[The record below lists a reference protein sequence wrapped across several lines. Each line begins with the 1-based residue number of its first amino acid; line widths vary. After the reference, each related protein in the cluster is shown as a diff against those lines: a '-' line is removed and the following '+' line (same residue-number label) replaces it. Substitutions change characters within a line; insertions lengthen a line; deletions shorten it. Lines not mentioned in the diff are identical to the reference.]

1 MDVGMVVAL
10 IVSGAVIG
18 LLARLLVP
26 GRNPIGLIATLLVGI
41 VGAVVGGYLGDL
53 VAEDTEWI
61 GWIFGIVIAAV
72 LVALLSLP
80 STMRRRSLRR

>member
-1 MDVGMVVAL
+1 MDPGTIIAL
-10 IVSGAVIG
+10 IVSGAIIG

-26 GRNPIGLIATLLVGI
+26 GRNPIGVIATLLVGI

-53 VAEDTEWI
+53 IEVANWLS
-61 GWIFGIVIAAV
+61 WIFGIVIAAV

-80 STMRRRSLRR
+80 STRKHNARR